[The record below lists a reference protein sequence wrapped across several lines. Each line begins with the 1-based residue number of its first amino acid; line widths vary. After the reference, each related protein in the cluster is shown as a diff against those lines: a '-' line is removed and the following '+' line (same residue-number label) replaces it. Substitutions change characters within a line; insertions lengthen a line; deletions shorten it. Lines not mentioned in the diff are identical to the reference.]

1 MNMEPIENQ
10 KQKDVSFCKRKKHI
24 MKKLIE
30 LSTLCDVNIFMTIFN
45 KEKQAVFEYR
55 SETKFDA
62 DVVQKLTHT

>member
-1 MNMEPIENQ
+1 
-10 KQKDVSFCKRKKHI
+10 

-62 DVVQKLTHT
+62 EVVQKITNT